1 MDLLANAADGDA
13 RRALN
18 LLEIANDLAT
28 EQGDQSMIDSAVL
41 EQVLVGDTR
50 RFDKGGEYFYDQIS
64 ALHKS
69 VRGSSPDAALYTGC
83 AACWMEAVTLFILPV
98 VWRV

>member
-1 MDLLANAADGDA
+1 
-13 RRALN
+13 
-18 LLEIANDLAT
+18 
-28 EQGDQSMIDSAVL
+28 MIDKQVL

-69 VRGSSPDAALYTGC
+69 VRGSSPMPLSTGSVVC
-83 AACWMEAVTLFILPV
+83 LMVAVIPSI
-98 VWRV
+98 